1 MGSSTAAQRYA
12 TLTVEA
18 LADALRSLPGWTLEQ
33 GHLVRRVA
41 VRDPWRLLERVSQ
54 VELELDHHSVVALDR
69 GQLVFSV
76 WTHVRPGLTPSTSSW
91 PTASTRW
98 PRADPTSGSAQA
110 GSSPR
115 RTLSPSGPGRRRRAR
130 G

>member
-18 LADALRSLPGWTLEQ
+18 LADALRGLPGWALEQ
-33 GHLVRRVA
+33 GHLVRRVT

-69 GQLVFSV
+69 GEVVFSV
-76 WTHVRPGLTPSTSSW
+76 WTHVRPSLT
-91 PTASTRW
+91 
-98 PRADPTSGSAQA
+98 RADVELAHSIDEV
-110 GSSPR
+110 
-115 RTLSPSGPGRRRRAR
+115 AR
-130 G
+130 QG

>member
-18 LADALRSLPGWTLEQ
+18 LADALRTLPGWALEQ

-69 GQLVFSV
+69 GELVFSV
-76 WTHVRPGLTPSTSSW
+76 WTHVRRGLT
-91 PTASTRW
+91 AVDVELAHRI
-98 PRADPTSGSAQA
+98 DEVA
-110 GSSPR
+110 GSS
-115 RTLSPSGPGRRRRAR
+115 
-130 G
+130 